1 MSEKVKKMFANIS
14 SKYDVL
20 NDILSFG
27 MHRIWKN
34 KFVKMAS
41 PDENSKILD
50 IATGTGDIAFKFYEL
65 TCGKAIITGMDFT
78 SEMILIAEKRKH
90 ERNISFIV
98 GDALNLPFDDNIFD
112 INTISFGIRN
122 VDDVKK
128 SLTEMARVLKTGG
141 RAAVLEFG
149 QARKPF
155 AYIYNFYSKYI
166 MPFLGKFISGDDVA
180 YTYLPETASQFP
192 SGDNFVQIMKSTN
205 CFSNI
210 IVKELLFGV
219 AYIYIGLKSDLKK

>member
-1 MSEKVKKMFANIS
+1 MSEKVKNMFANIS
-14 SKYDVL
+14 GKYDIL

-27 MHRIWKN
+27 THRSWKT
-34 KFVKMAS
+34 KFVKMTN
-41 PDENSKILD
+41 PDGNSKILD

-65 TCGKAIITGMDFT
+65 KFGRVKITGIDFT
-78 SEMILIAEKRKH
+78 PEMINIANERKQN
-90 ERNISFIV
+90 RNINFIV
-98 GDALNLPFDDNIFD
+98 GDALNLPFEDNTFD

-128 SLTEMARVLKTGG
+128 SLTEMARVLKPGG
-141 RAAVLEFG
+141 RAAILEFG

-166 MPFLGKFISGDDVA
+166 MPFLGKLISGDDSA
-180 YTYLPETASQFP
+180 YCYLPDTAAKFP
-192 SGDNFVQIMKSTN
+192 SGNNFVQIMKSTN

-210 IVKELLFGV
+210 TVKELMFGV
-219 AYIYIGLKSDLKK
+219 AYIYLGVKK